1 MKTAQQSAEKFAS
14 RAGMASGDYLKG
26 AQETTKDQAA
36 RAIAAAEVHK
46 AATMEALNAGRYA
59 KGLQRAGRQGWL
71 DGVVKKGS
79 MRYAEGVSAGA
90 GKYAERSAP
99 YDSARNAA
107 AALPRGIKGSATN
120 MARVTAVVNALR
132 AAKVGK

>member
-14 RAGMASGDYLKG
+14 RAGAAGLDYLKG

-46 AATMEALNAGRYA
+46 QATMEALNAGRFA
-59 KGLQRAGRQGWL
+59 KGLQKSGRQGWL
-71 DGVVKKGS
+71 DGVQKKGAS
-79 MRYAEGVSAGA
+79 RYPEGVSAGA
-90 GKYAERSAP
+90 AKYATNSAP
-99 YDSARNAA
+99 YDTARNAA
-107 AALPRGIKGSATN
+107 ASLPRGIKGSATN